1 MRVRARFPGRF
12 GAKVVKMEA
21 LAVALYFSRRRHRAD
36 DGTVLHDLKHSSG
49 LPHQNRVTKTGRITA
64 RYCSYL

>member
-1 MRVRARFPGRF
+1 
-12 GAKVVKMEA
+12 MEA